1 MRRVSTA
8 TQRHYVPWAWICFVH
23 SPTFLHVPTPPT
35 FAWIVF
41 SHFLL
46 LLFRRIHATLCRCR
60 SVGPPFACFVVI
72 DSRAEKLTLL
82 IQQLATGFAVYWRY
96 FINVNISKLSM
107 VE

>member
-23 SPTFLHVPTPPT
+23 SPTFLHVLTPPT

-46 LLFRRIHATLCRCR
+46 LFRRVHATLCRCR

-72 DSRAEKLTLL
+72 DSRAEKLTF
-82 IQQLATGFAVYWRY
+82 TVYWRY